1 MTLNLF
7 YRQKLC
13 KRFKID
19 SFRVSMSLIYPP
31 RQRVHSYYPF
41 SKHKVRLRLSSLLVT
56 KVWTYSVSIIS
67 TSVVYFYFC
76 YHEIFY

>member
-19 SFRVSMSLIYPP
+19 SFRVSLIYPP
-31 RQRVHSYYPF
+31 RQRVHSYYCF
-41 SKHKVRLRLSSLLVT
+41 SKHKVQLRLSSLLVT